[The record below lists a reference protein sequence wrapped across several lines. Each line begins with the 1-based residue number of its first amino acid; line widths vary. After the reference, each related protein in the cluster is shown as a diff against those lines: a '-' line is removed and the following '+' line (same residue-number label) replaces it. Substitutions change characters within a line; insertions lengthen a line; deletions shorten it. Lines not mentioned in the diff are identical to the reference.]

1 MFVCVSVRLS
11 RCRCSTVVKQTW
23 NSALQISV
31 YFISLPAYI
40 EVPSVLVPS
49 VLWRCWLG
57 SRRAYKKL
65 GGVLGWGGGAV
76 ICLEQG
82 ADSHMA
88 QLMPM
93 PLTVS
98 CFSKIQIGFTFLVAA
113 VCVCLY
119 ISTHRVSL
127 WPACNCVP
135 NSHVCLVMSMYRWR
149 HNRQSMVQ
157 LCVYNVRWLDS
168 FKWLLCVN
176 MQFWVSCCF
185 FRAIPTL
192 LLTVLLNS
200 CQVNLPKC
208 ECAVEYCRPL
218 YEFFCFFACC
228 LEHIT
233 VNCVQTAVSVAFIL
247 TLYCWLWICCHRTRH
262 WHSVC

>member
-1 MFVCVSVRLS
+1 
-11 RCRCSTVVKQTW
+11 
-23 NSALQISV
+23 
-31 YFISLPAYI
+31 
-40 EVPSVLVPS
+40 
-49 VLWRCWLG
+49 
-57 SRRAYKKL
+57 
-65 GGVLGWGGGAV
+65 
-76 ICLEQG
+76 
-82 ADSHMA
+82 
-88 QLMPM
+88 M